1 MTNFRSAHDPYCLD
15 SFGQAM
21 RKITVGREHFGRGRL
36 RRIAGILSAFLLLLA
51 PLAGSGQT
59 SAQEKSFLWKVRSE
73 KNSIYVLGSIH
84 FLNKESYPLKKSIE
98 QAFDAAS
105 KLVLEIDLQS
115 ATPEKTQQVTLEK
128 GLFRDGTTLQQS
140 VDKETYDLTERRAR
154 ELGIDLRAMNPLK
167 PWLVALTLTTMKLQK
182 LGFDPDYGVDRY
194 LSERAKRGGK
204 STGGLELL
212 EFQIGLLDGLSRRD
226 QEMMLRETLKE
237 LDQLDKG
244 VEQLVQFWMKGDV
257 VSVEAWLLAGM
268 REYPEVY
275 EKVIVDRNR
284 RWLPQIENLIAQGE
298 NAMVIVGAAHLV
310 GREGVIELLK
320 QRGYTVEQ
328 L

>member
-1 MTNFRSAHDPYCLD
+1 MIRITAN
-15 SFGQAM
+15 
-21 RKITVGREHFGRGRL
+21 RKQGHIGGGRL
-36 RRIAGILSAFLLLLA
+36 RRTAGILCALLLLLA
-51 PLAGSGQT
+51 PLAGFGQA

-73 KNSIYVLGSIH
+73 KNSIYILGSIH
-84 FLNKESYPLKKSIE
+84 FLKRESYPLKKSIE
-98 QAFDAAS
+98 QAFDAVS

-115 ATPEKTQQVTLEK
+115 ATPEKTRQVTLEK
-128 GLFRDGTTLQQS
+128 GLFRDGTTLQRN

-154 ELGIDLRAMNPLK
+154 ELGIDVRAMNPLK
-167 PWLVALTLTTMKLQK
+167 PWLVALMLTTMKLQK
-182 LGFDPDYGVDRY
+182 LGFDPNYGVDRY
-194 LSERAKRGGK
+194 LAERAKRSGK
-204 STGGLELL
+204 STGGLESL
-212 EFQIGLLDGLSRRD
+212 ELQIGLLDGLSRHD

-237 LDQLDKG
+237 LDLLDKG
-244 VEQLVQFWMKGDV
+244 VEQLVQFWMKGELG
-257 VSVEAWLLAGM
+257 SVEEWLLTGM

-275 EKVIVDRNR
+275 AKVIVERNR
-284 RWLPQIENLIAQGE
+284 RWLPQIEKMIAQGE

>member
-1 MTNFRSAHDPYCLD
+1 MIRITAN
-15 SFGQAM
+15 
-21 RKITVGREHFGRGRL
+21 RKQGHIGGGRL
-36 RRIAGILSAFLLLLA
+36 RRTAGILCALLLLLA
-51 PLAGSGQT
+51 PLAGFGQA

-73 KNSIYVLGSIH
+73 KNSIYILGSIH
-84 FLNKESYPLKKSIE
+84 FLKRESYPLKKSIE
-98 QAFDAAS
+98 QAFDAVS

-115 ATPEKTQQVTLEK
+115 ATAEKTRQVTLEK
-128 GLFRDGTTLQQS
+128 GLFRDGMTLQQN
-140 VDKETYDLTERRAR
+140 VDKETYDLAERRAR

-167 PWLVALTLTTMKLQK
+167 PWLVALMLTTMKLQK
-182 LGFDPDYGVDRY
+182 LGFDPNYGVDRY
-194 LSERAKRGGK
+194 LAERAKRSGK
-204 STGGLELL
+204 STGGLESL
-212 EFQIGLLDGLSRRD
+212 ELQIGLLDGLSRRD

-237 LDQLDKG
+237 LDLLDKG
-244 VEQLVQFWMKGDV
+244 VEQLVQFWMKGELG
-257 VSVEAWLLAGM
+257 SVEEWLLTGM

-275 EKVIVDRNR
+275 AKVIVERNR
-284 RWLPQIENLIAQGE
+284 RWLPQIEKMIAQGE

>member
-1 MTNFRSAHDPYCLD
+1 MIRITAN
-15 SFGQAM
+15 
-21 RKITVGREHFGRGRL
+21 RKQGHIGGGRL
-36 RRIAGILSAFLLLLA
+36 RRTAGIHCALLLLFA
-51 PLAGSGQT
+51 SLADFGQA

-73 KNSIYVLGSIH
+73 KNSIYILGSIH
-84 FLNKESYPLKKSIE
+84 FLKKESYPLKKSME
-98 QAFDAAS
+98 QAFDAVS

-128 GLFRDGTTLQQS
+128 GLFRDGTTLRQN
-140 VDKETYDLTERRAR
+140 VDKETYDLAERRAQ

-182 LGFDPDYGVDRY
+182 LGFDSNYGVDRY
-194 LSERAKRGGK
+194 FAERAKRGGK
-204 STGGLELL
+204 STGGLESL
-212 EFQIGLLDGLSRRD
+212 EFQIALLDGLSKRD

-237 LDQLDKG
+237 LDQLDQG
-244 VEQLVQFWMKGDV
+244 VEQLVQFWRKGEV
-257 VSVEAWLLAGM
+257 GSVEQWLLAGM

-275 EKVIVDRNR
+275 AKVIVERNR
-284 RWLPQIENLIAQGE
+284 RWLPQIEKMIAQGE
-298 NAMVIVGAAHLV
+298 NTMVIVGAAHLV

-320 QRGYTVEQ
+320 QLGYTVEQ

>member
-1 MTNFRSAHDPYCLD
+1 
-15 SFGQAM
+15 M
-21 RKITVGREHFGRGRL
+21 RRT
-36 RRIAGILSAFLLLLA
+36 AGILCTLLLLLA
-51 PLAGSGQT
+51 RLAGSGQA

-73 KNSIYVLGSIH
+73 KNSIYILGSIH
-84 FLNKESYPLKKSIE
+84 FLKKESYPLKKSIE
-98 QAFDAAS
+98 QAFDAVS

-115 ATPEKTQQVTLEK
+115 ATPEKTRQLTLEK
-128 GLFRDGTTLQQS
+128 GLFRDGTTLQQN

-154 ELGIDLRAMNPLK
+154 ELGIDLRAMSPLK
-167 PWLVALTLTTMKLQK
+167 PWLVVLTLTTMKLQK
-182 LGFDPDYGVDRY
+182 LGFDPNYGVDRY
-194 LSERAKRGGK
+194 LAERAKRSGK
-204 STGGLELL
+204 STGGLESL

-244 VEQLVQFWMKGDV
+244 VEQLVQSWMKGEV
-257 VSVEAWLLAGM
+257 GSVEEWLLAGM

-275 EKVIVDRNR
+275 AKVIVERNR
-284 RWLPQIENLIAQGE
+284 RWLPQIEKMIAQGE

-320 QRGYTVEQ
+320 QLGYTVEQ

>member
-1 MTNFRSAHDPYCLD
+1 MIRITANRRQGHIGGGQLRRTAGILCALLLLFAPVAD
-15 SFGQAM
+15 FGQA
-21 RKITVGREHFGRGRL
+21 
-36 RRIAGILSAFLLLLA
+36 
-51 PLAGSGQT
+51 

-73 KNSIYVLGSIH
+73 KNSIYILGSIH
-84 FLNKESYPLKKSIE
+84 FLKKESYPLKKSIE
-98 QAFDAAS
+98 QAFDAVS

-115 ATPEKTQQVTLEK
+115 ATAEKTQQLTLEK
-128 GLFRDGTTLQQS
+128 GLFRDGTTLQQN
-140 VDKETYDLTERRAR
+140 VDKETYDLAERRAR

-167 PWLVALTLTTMKLQK
+167 PWLVALTLTAMKLQK
-182 LGFDPDYGVDRY
+182 LGFDSNYGVDRH
-194 LSERAKRGGK
+194 LAERTKRSGK
-204 STGGLELL
+204 STGGLESL

-244 VEQLVQFWMKGDV
+244 VEQLVQFWMKGEV
-257 VSVEAWLLAGM
+257 GSVEQWLLAGM

-275 EKVIVDRNR
+275 AEIIVKRNR
-284 RWLPQIENLIAQGE
+284 RWLPQIEKMIAQGE
-298 NAMVIVGAAHLV
+298 NTMVIVGAAHLV

-320 QRGYTVEQ
+320 QLGYTVEQ

>member
-1 MTNFRSAHDPYCLD
+1 M
-15 SFGQAM
+15 
-21 RKITVGREHFGRGRL
+21 
-36 RRIAGILSAFLLLLA
+36 AGILCALLLLLA
-51 PLAGSGQT
+51 PLAGSGQA

-73 KNSIYVLGSIH
+73 KNSVYILGSIH
-84 FLNKESYPLKKSIE
+84 FLKKESYPLKQSIE
-98 QAFDAAS
+98 QAFDAVS

-115 ATPEKTQQVTLEK
+115 ATPEKTRRVTLEN
-128 GLFRDGTTLQQS
+128 GVFRDGTTLQQN

-182 LGFDPDYGVDRY
+182 LGFDPNYGVDRY
-194 LSERAKRGGK
+194 LAERAKRSGK
-204 STGGLELL
+204 STGGLESL

-237 LDQLDKG
+237 LDRLDQGVDQIVQLW
-244 VEQLVQFWMKGDV
+244 LKGDV
-257 VSVEAWLLAGM
+257 GSLEEWLLAGM
-268 REYPEVY
+268 REYPEVH
-275 EKVIVDRNR
+275 EKIIVERNR
-284 RWLPQIENLIAQGE
+284 RWLPQIEKMIAQGE
-298 NAMVIVGAAHLV
+298 NTMVVVGAAHLV

>member
-1 MTNFRSAHDPYCLD
+1 MKKINAYR
-15 SFGQAM
+15 GQ
-21 RKITVGREHFGRGRL
+21 GHFGRGQQ
-36 RRIAGILSAFLLLLA
+36 RRTAGMLCAFLLLLA
-51 PLAGSGQT
+51 PLAGSGQA

-73 KNSIYVLGSIH
+73 KNSIYILGSIH
-84 FLNKESYPLKKSIE
+84 FLKRESYPLKKSIE
-98 QAFDAAS
+98 QAFDGAA

-115 ATPEKTQQVTLEK
+115 IAPEKTQQLTLEK
-128 GLFRDGTTLQQS
+128 GLFRDGTTLQQN
-140 VDKETYDLTERRAR
+140 VDKETYDLTEQRAR

-182 LGFDPDYGVDRY
+182 LGFDPGYGIDRHFA
-194 LSERAKRGGK
+194 ERAKRSGK
-204 STGGLELL
+204 STGGLESM
-212 EFQIGLLDGLSRRD
+212 EFQLGLFDGMPQRD

-244 VEQLVQFWMKGDV
+244 VEQLVQFWMKGDMG
-257 VSVEAWLLAGM
+257 SVEEWLLAGM
-268 REYPEVY
+268 REYPQVH
-275 EKVIVDRNR
+275 EKIIVERNR
-284 RWLPQIENLIAQGE
+284 RWLPQIEKMIAQGE

-310 GREGVIELLK
+310 GREGVIELLR